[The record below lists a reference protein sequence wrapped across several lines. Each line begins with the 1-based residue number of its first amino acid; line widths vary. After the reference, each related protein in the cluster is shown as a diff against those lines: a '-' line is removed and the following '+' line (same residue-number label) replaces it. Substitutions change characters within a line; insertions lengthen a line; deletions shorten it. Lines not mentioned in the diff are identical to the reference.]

1 MEGLLYELSRT
12 AGAAAVLAGLSCV
25 CTGMMAILTGQMAG
39 DQRST
44 SAFRLTRVMAIFGGA
59 SALFGA
65 LTGIPYHWMN
75 GDITLQTCLIVE
87 TGLVVLSAL
96 WAGLSQALLPGGRLH
111 SR

>member
-1 MEGLLYELSRT
+1 
-12 AGAAAVLAGLSCV
+12 
-25 CTGMMAILTGQMAG
+25 
-39 DQRST
+39 
-44 SAFRLTRVMAIFGGA
+44 MAIFGGA

-96 WAGLSQALLPGGRLH
+96 WAGLSQALLPGGRLTRA
-111 SR
+111 SRPRPFATPRRHRHRDIALSHPPPRDAQLRLHVRPGEAGALR